1 MSVEEKLQLN
11 LDELQINSIEK
22 NRIDTEPKLKKRLLE
37 VEKIFDDEYKLQ
49 LQALDSYN
57 AHKITIS
64 SILGKTSFSRP
75 TIYSD
80 ELLLRFTIFL
90 ISRIKRESLTEKA
103 KRAIEDKQNE
113 EQFNQSL
120 VSDVIELIHSQHEYE
135 QMEDELNFLRGR
147 VKELEE
153 QIPNIPT
160 IFSLTP
166 DDATKRLMK
175 ANNAIKEIDNPTT
188 SIEKE

>member
-153 QIPNIPT
+153 QMGGNPNSTVIPFISKRRTNHSNSGNSKEFMPT
-160 IFSLTP
+160 DIH
-166 DDATKRLMK
+166 R
-175 ANNAIKEIDNPTT
+175 E
-188 SIEKE
+188 